1 MSVFTPRFR
10 KCSVIIVLNIPSANS
25 FSSLSGILIMQ
36 ILFLYSV
43 LHKSF
48 MLSLLCYSSFGS
60 SDWIISSILSP
71 RSLFS
76 STWLSLLLK
85 HSIEFFSY
93 QIFNSG
99 IFFFF
104 WIVPISLSNFS
115 FCSCIVF
122 LVVFNCCLC
131 VLVTC

>member
-93 QIFNSG
+93 QIFNSR
-99 IFFFF
+99 IFFFL
-104 WIVPISLSNFS
+104 IVPVSLSNSS

-122 LVVFNCCLC
+122 LVVFNCFLC